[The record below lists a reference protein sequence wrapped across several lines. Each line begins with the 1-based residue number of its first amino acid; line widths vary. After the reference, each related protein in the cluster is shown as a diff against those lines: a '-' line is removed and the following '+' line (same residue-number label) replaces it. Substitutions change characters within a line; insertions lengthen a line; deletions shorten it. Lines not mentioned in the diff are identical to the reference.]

1 MSDPLQP
8 VWNIVGCILD
18 KKKVRTGNIVQAL
31 LASVREVLRQREEL
45 EAMKPSVLSW
55 NMTRILPPGF
65 GLRHDEDGWGVTRN
79 NERVS
84 VGPEAGDALREYWQ
98 QQPPPIEEQHDVGL
112 H

>member
-1 MSDPLQP
+1 MPDPLQP
-8 VWNIVGCILD
+8 AWNVIGHILD
-18 KKKVRTGNIVQAL
+18 KIKVKTESIVRVVL
-31 LASVREVLRQREEL
+31 MLGREVLHLRDEIEG
-45 EAMKPSVLSW
+45 MKPSVLSW